1 MYVLINKYVLN
12 TYYAKTS
19 SGQQKK
25 TKISTPREVNLVG
38 KIEKKMHISEYVRK
52 LLIIGT
58 QIKQDLLFLN
68 KLMEYLM
75 SKMQQFYLKCKLL
88 EIAVLL
94 GSLLLMPEF

>member
-1 MYVLINKYVLN
+1 MYALINKYVLN

-52 LLIIGT
+52 LLIIWT
-58 QIKQDLLFLN
+58 QIKQDLFLK

-75 SKMQQFYLKCKLL
+75 SKMQLFHSKCKLL